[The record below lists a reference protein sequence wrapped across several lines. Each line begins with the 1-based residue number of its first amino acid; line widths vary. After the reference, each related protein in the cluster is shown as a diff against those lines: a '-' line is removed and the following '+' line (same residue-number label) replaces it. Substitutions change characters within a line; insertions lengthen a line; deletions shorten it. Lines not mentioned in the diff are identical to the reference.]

1 MAVPDALM
9 VSTWSPSSGTTSPLP
24 SATASSLHATPQP
37 GVAVPLSSSTT
48 RSKPSCSPTR
58 TSTSCRS
65 HSPVGSAVCGSVD
78 SGNGGPSGAGAG
90 EGDSADAEGDSDGES
105 DGDADG
111 VPGDVSEVSGE
122 GDDVVASLA
131 EVGEVSVPQA
141 ASSSAAAASVP
152 PSARPIVLPR

>member
-48 RSKPSCSPTR
+48 RSTPSCSPTR

-65 HSPVGSAVCGSVD
+65 HSPVGSTVCGSVD

-111 VPGDVSEVSGE
+111 VPDDASGAWD
-122 GDDVVASLA
+122 GVASLA
-131 EVGEVSVPQA
+131 EVGEVSVAQA
-141 ASSSAAAASVP
+141 ASSSTAAASVP